1 MAVFTK
7 INTNDISYIENQF
20 NLGKIKIFK
29 GIKKGIENTNYLIRT
44 KNKKYILT
52 IFEKRIHGG
61 CKYKDLTFFMKLM
74 SKLSKLKIKCP
85 EPVRN
90 KKGTYIFKLKN
101 KNACIVSFLEGKD
114 KKQLSVN
121 DYFSV
126 GKNVAKLH
134 IASKKINLYR
144 KNSLSVNS
152 WGPLLKKIDNRIN
165 KLSSNLVNLMK
176 SDLADI
182 KKKWPKKMPKGI
194 IHSDL
199 FIDNIFFYKNK
210 FYGFI
215 DFYFS
220 ANDFLAYELA
230 TCINALC
237 FKKRNKIFVLDKKK
251 SSQLLKGYQS
261 VRKLSLK
268 EKNNLN
274 ILCRGSALRYLLT
287 RAYDFLNTPKNAIIK
302 IKDPLE
308 YLHKL
313 NLHRNLNSF
322 KDYS

>member
-1 MAVFTK
+1 MAVYTK
-7 INTNDISYIENQF
+7 INRRELEYIENNF
-20 NLGKIKIFK
+20 NIGKIRSFS

-44 KNKKYILT
+44 KNKKIILT
-52 IFEKRIHGG
+52 IFEKRVQ
-61 CKYKDLTFFMKLM
+61 KKDLPFFMELM
-74 SKLSKLKIKCP
+74 FGLSKLKIKCP
-85 EPVRN
+85 EPIKS
-90 KKGTYIFKLKN
+90 KKGKYLFKIKN
-101 KNACIVSFLEGKD
+101 KSCCLVSFLKGKD
-114 KKQLSVN
+114 KLN
-121 DYFSV
+121 LNYRECFTV
-126 GKNVAKLH
+126 GKKVAQLH
-134 IASKKINLYR
+134 LASKKLKLYR
-144 KNSLSVNS
+144 KNDLSVNS
-152 WGPLLKKIDNRIN
+152 WGPLLNKIHNKIN
-165 KLSSNLVNLMK
+165 KLSDNLIKLMR
-176 SDLADI
+176 SDLSNI

-199 FIDNIFFYKNK
+199 FIDNIFFNKGK

-237 FKKRNKIFVLDKKK
+237 FEKKKKSFVFNKRK

-261 VRKLSLK
+261 IRKLSLK
-268 EKNNLN
+268 EKSNLN

-287 RAYDFLNTPKNAIIK
+287 RSYDYLNTPKNAIIK

-308 YLHKL
+308 YLDKL
-313 NLHRNLNSF
+313 NFHRNVTSF

>member
-1 MAVFTK
+1 MAVFTI

-61 CKYKDLTFFMKLM
+61 CKYKDLIFFMKLM

-121 DYFSV
+121 DYFSI

-144 KNSLSVNS
+144 KNSLSINS
-152 WGPLLKKIDNRIN
+152 WGPLLKKVDNRIN
-165 KLSSNLVNLMK
+165 KLSNNLVNLMK

-220 ANDFLAYELA
+220 ANYFLAYELA

-274 ILCRGSALRYLLT
+274 TLCRGSALRYLLT
-287 RAYDFLNTPKNAIIK
+287 RSYDFLNTPKNAIIK